1 MPNGSVAVAATMSHD
16 NTDPNGSF
24 PDRGTG
30 YNFFNAE
37 TGEWQ
42 DMPEEG
48 AEGIRTGWP
57 SIARWGETG
66 EILISHAPMRCWTRE
81 VAGEGEWV
89 LRGTLPPYPD
99 GFEFPN
105 DDASWPRVAT
115 SGANHNII
123 HVIAD
128 IQHSTTDAAHHWQ
141 VYYRSEDAENWT
153 CVYSP
158 LADYGEEYD
167 HYTADSYN
175 ITANGHNV
183 AMIYSDD
190 LQSNLVMFKSTDDG
204 LTWNRYDI
212 WENPYYGYDWETD
225 ELSIFTDTVFGPCT
239 PAIAIDN
246 FGVTHVAVNT
256 WEYMHSELGNSVSY
270 FYGRGVD
277 GIYYWNDTQEYPIQ
291 SIDGNPHH
299 ALRLW
304 WPDPENP
311 GYVQMNPDST
321 KWIGFVPM
329 FEGYEWDND
338 LEFIES
344 DYWYKMR
351 AGASAMPALSIDP
364 LGNIAC
370 AFSAPNVTRVDQNEN
385 KYKRSIF
392 VSYYNANEGYWH
404 QVEDQLDYH
413 GEGGYL
419 PFLRS
424 ENIFT
429 NGVDNVVN
437 PGEFWFSFQSDNQIG
452 CWVGSNAYQ
461 TDASENT
468 IHVVKVVHNPSAA
481 YYTITATANPTNGGT
496 VSGGGTYTSGSTC
509 TLHATP
515 NNGYSFVKWTKN
527 GTQISTNPNY
537 SFTVTG
543 NASYVAHFQQS
554 TTNYTITATA
564 NPSNAGSIT
573 GTGSYAA
580 GSTCTLHATPNS
592 GYVFMNWIENGVA
605 VSTNANYS
613 FTVTGNRNLVAVFD
627 VSTYYYTISASV
639 DPANGGVVE
648 GAGSYASGS
657 TCTLH
662 ATSNNG
668 YSFVNWTK
676 NGTQVSTNP
685 NYSFTVTGNAS
696 YVAHFRENVQEC
708 TVTVSADPILGGAVS
723 GAGTYPQGATCVLSA
738 MPNDG
743 FVFESWTINNIMVS
757 SSPSYT
763 FTVNRDVNCV
773 AHFTQNANHFT
784 ITAIA
789 YPVEGGAVSGS
800 GTYEMGAACTL
811 NAIASVGY
819 EFVKWTL
826 NGNQVS
832 TEASFTFS
840 VTSNAVYTAH
850 FVPTINHYTVEVS
863 IEPSSAGSV
872 SGTGTFEEGVTCTL
886 TAIPNPTYSF
896 ESWKENGTIISTE
909 PSYSFIVNRD
919 RSFVATFLQGQF
931 YTISASAGPNGS
943 ISPEGDVIVQPGED
957 KTFTMIPNSG
967 CRVKKVVVD
976 GIDRGPVELYTIR
989 NVNDNHSIRV
999 EFSGLGVEDNIY
1011 SDLKVYPNPALDKIN
1026 IESPNMKQVSVFS
1039 LFGIQVERKDVNDS
1053 YAVFSTNDLPQGT
1066 YILKVEYADGRLGY
1080 SRFVVAR

>member
-1 MPNGSVAVAATMSHD
+1 MSLVLGFSAFAQQRVAKNELRSATASVKKPAAIGNEKINASAAEFAPKTAKSVVVNRFENWEDAQTMQTYYDLQSNSWISNRMYQMPNGSVAVAATMSHD

-30 YNFFNAE
+30 YNFFNAA

-99 GFEFPN
+99 GFAYPN

-128 IQHSTTDAAHHWQ
+128 IQHSVSSNEVHHYQ

-190 LQSNLVMFKSTDDG
+190 LQGNLVMFKSTDDG

-225 ELSIFTDTVFGPCT
+225 EASIYTDTVFGPCT

-256 WEYMHSELGNSVSY
+256 WEYMHTELGNNVSY

-321 KWIGFVPM
+321 KWIGFLPL

-338 LEFIES
+338 LEFMES

-364 LGNIAC
+364 MGNIAC
-370 AFSAPNVTRVDQNEN
+370 AFSAPNVSRLDQNEN

-392 VSYYNANEGYWH
+392 VSYYNVDEGYWH

-468 IHVVKVVHNPSAA
+468 IHAVKVIPDAEFYSVPENHDAINPMTSAR
-481 YYTITATANPTNGGT
+481 I
-496 VSGGGTYTSGSTC
+496 
-509 TLHATP
+509 
-515 NNGYSFVKWTKN
+515 
-527 GTQISTNPNY
+527 
-537 SFTVTG
+537 
-543 NASYVAHFQQS
+543 
-554 TTNYTITATA
+554 
-564 NPSNAGSIT
+564 
-573 GTGSYAA
+573 
-580 GSTCTLHATPNS
+580 
-592 GYVFMNWIENGVA
+592 
-605 VSTNANYS
+605 
-613 FTVTGNRNLVAVFD
+613 
-627 VSTYYYTISASV
+627 
-639 DPANGGVVE
+639 
-648 GAGSYASGS
+648 
-657 TCTLH
+657 
-662 ATSNNG
+662 
-668 YSFVNWTK
+668 
-676 NGTQVSTNP
+676 
-685 NYSFTVTGNAS
+685 
-696 YVAHFRENVQEC
+696 
-708 TVTVSADPILGGAVS
+708 
-723 GAGTYPQGATCVLSA
+723 
-738 MPNDG
+738 
-743 FVFESWTINNIMVS
+743 
-757 SSPSYT
+757 
-763 FTVNRDVNCV
+763 
-773 AHFTQNANHFT
+773 
-784 ITAIA
+784 
-789 YPVEGGAVSGS
+789 
-800 GTYEMGAACTL
+800 
-811 NAIASVGY
+811 
-819 EFVKWTL
+819 
-826 NGNQVS
+826 
-832 TEASFTFS
+832 
-840 VTSNAVYTAH
+840 
-850 FVPTINHYTVEVS
+850 
-863 IEPSSAGSV
+863 
-872 SGTGTFEEGVTCTL
+872 
-886 TAIPNPTYSF
+886 
-896 ESWKENGTIISTE
+896 
-909 PSYSFIVNRD
+909 
-919 RSFVATFLQGQF
+919 
-931 YTISASAGPNGS
+931 
-943 ISPEGDVIVQPGED
+943 
-957 KTFTMIPNSG
+957 
-967 CRVKKVVVD
+967 
-976 GIDRGPVELYTIR
+976 
-989 NVNDNHSIRV
+989 
-999 EFSGLGVEDNIY
+999 
-1011 SDLKVYPNPALDKIN
+1011 YPNPVVDQMTIEVNASQASEMSISVYNLMGQKVMDKNVSIN
-1026 IESPNMKQVSVFS
+1026 TGINAPTISTSNLSSGVYFVTVKANGFENTMKFIV
-1039 LFGIQVERKDVNDS
+1039 K
-1053 YAVFSTNDLPQGT
+1053 
-1066 YILKVEYADGRLGY
+1066 
-1080 SRFVVAR
+1080 

>member
-1 MPNGSVAVAATMSHD
+1 MKKVLLLSLSLVLGFSAFAQQRVAKNELRSATASVKKPAAIGNEKINASAAEFAPKTAKSVVVNRFENWEDAQTMQTYYDLQSNSWVSNRMYQMPNGSVAVAATMSHD
-16 NTDPNGSF
+16 NSDPNGAFS
-24 PDRGTG
+24 DRGTG
-30 YNFFNAE
+30 YNFFNAA

-99 GFEFPN
+99 GFAYPN

-190 LQSNLVMFKSTDDG
+190 LQGNLVMFKSTDDG

-225 ELSIFTDTVFGPCT
+225 EASIYTDTVFGPCT

-256 WEYMHSELGNSVSY
+256 WEYMHTELGNNVSY

-304 WPDPENP
+304 WPAGD
-311 GYVQMNPDST
+311 GYVQMNNDST
-321 KWIGFVPM
+321 KWIGFLPL

-338 LEFIES
+338 LEFMES

-364 LGNIAC
+364 MGNIAC
-370 AFSAPNVTRVDQNEN
+370 AFSAPNVSRLDQNEN

-392 VSYYNANEGYWH
+392 VSYYNVDEGYWH

-468 IHVVKVVHNPSAA
+468 IHAVKVIPDAEFYSVPENHDAINPMTSAR
-481 YYTITATANPTNGGT
+481 I
-496 VSGGGTYTSGSTC
+496 
-509 TLHATP
+509 
-515 NNGYSFVKWTKN
+515 
-527 GTQISTNPNY
+527 
-537 SFTVTG
+537 
-543 NASYVAHFQQS
+543 
-554 TTNYTITATA
+554 
-564 NPSNAGSIT
+564 
-573 GTGSYAA
+573 
-580 GSTCTLHATPNS
+580 
-592 GYVFMNWIENGVA
+592 
-605 VSTNANYS
+605 
-613 FTVTGNRNLVAVFD
+613 
-627 VSTYYYTISASV
+627 
-639 DPANGGVVE
+639 
-648 GAGSYASGS
+648 
-657 TCTLH
+657 
-662 ATSNNG
+662 
-668 YSFVNWTK
+668 
-676 NGTQVSTNP
+676 
-685 NYSFTVTGNAS
+685 
-696 YVAHFRENVQEC
+696 
-708 TVTVSADPILGGAVS
+708 
-723 GAGTYPQGATCVLSA
+723 
-738 MPNDG
+738 
-743 FVFESWTINNIMVS
+743 
-757 SSPSYT
+757 
-763 FTVNRDVNCV
+763 
-773 AHFTQNANHFT
+773 
-784 ITAIA
+784 
-789 YPVEGGAVSGS
+789 
-800 GTYEMGAACTL
+800 
-811 NAIASVGY
+811 
-819 EFVKWTL
+819 
-826 NGNQVS
+826 
-832 TEASFTFS
+832 
-840 VTSNAVYTAH
+840 
-850 FVPTINHYTVEVS
+850 
-863 IEPSSAGSV
+863 
-872 SGTGTFEEGVTCTL
+872 
-886 TAIPNPTYSF
+886 
-896 ESWKENGTIISTE
+896 
-909 PSYSFIVNRD
+909 
-919 RSFVATFLQGQF
+919 
-931 YTISASAGPNGS
+931 
-943 ISPEGDVIVQPGED
+943 
-957 KTFTMIPNSG
+957 
-967 CRVKKVVVD
+967 
-976 GIDRGPVELYTIR
+976 
-989 NVNDNHSIRV
+989 
-999 EFSGLGVEDNIY
+999 
-1011 SDLKVYPNPALDKIN
+1011 YPNPVVDQMTIEVNASQASEMSISVYNLMGQKVMDKNVSIN
-1026 IESPNMKQVSVFS
+1026 TGINAPTISTSNLSSGVYFVTVKANGFENTMKFIV
-1039 LFGIQVERKDVNDS
+1039 K
-1053 YAVFSTNDLPQGT
+1053 
-1066 YILKVEYADGRLGY
+1066 
-1080 SRFVVAR
+1080 